1 MTVVAELPAVSA
13 DLLCEAMRRA
23 ASSVAIV
30 TTEGHAGRAGVT
42 VSSFT
47 SLSLEPPS
55 VLVCVHGE
63 SRALPAILANGVF
76 AVSLLGEDQ
85 SRVARAF
92 AGQVPELREDRFGAA
107 EWQMIHTGAPV
118 AAGAVA
124 GFDCRLSQQIE
135 FGTHR
140 ILIGE
145 VLGAVLQPRRPLV
158 YLDKNFHRAVP
169 LVNEGEL
176 E

>member
-1 MTVVAELPAVSA
+1 MAVAELPAVPA
-13 DLLCEAMRRA
+13 ELLRRAMRRA

-30 TTEGHAGRAGVT
+30 TTDGPGGRAGVT

-47 SLSLEPPS
+47 SLSLDPPS
-55 VLVCVHGE
+55 VLVCVHGD
-63 SRALPAILANGVF
+63 SRALPALLANGVF

-85 SRVARAF
+85 GRVARAF

-107 EWQMIHTGAPV
+107 EWQVLRTGAPV

-124 GFDCRLSQQIE
+124 GFDCRLSRQIG

-145 VLGAVLQPRRPLV
+145 VLGAVAQPGPPLV
-158 YLDKNFHRAVP
+158 YVDQNFHRALP
-169 LVNEGEL
+169 LVSEGER